1 MASQYSEE
9 QDKTI
14 YKVVVNEEEQYSI
27 WPDYMKNP
35 RGWRD
40 VGKVGLKVECLAYI
54 KEVWTDMRPL
64 SLRKKMEELARNPPV
79 ARAIPQ
85 TPKIASLVDRLAI
98 GNHPAVVCLRPEPS
112 LRLFKDTL
120 DSGYLRVKFTD
131 TNPGTELGMQLNK
144 DACNFEEANFEKGTG
159 SIHVVGD
166 SSLDFT
172 RVRCVADI
180 NLDSLAGHGH
190 LEKAEAEAAV
200 A

>member
-9 QDKTI
+9 EDKTI
-14 YKVVVNEEEQYSI
+14 YKAVVNEEEQYSI
-27 WPDYMKNP
+27 WPEYRENP

-40 VGKVGLKVECLAYI
+40 AGKVGLKVECLAYI

-85 TPKIASLVDRLAI
+85 TPKTPSLVDRLAS
-98 GNHPAVVCLRPEPS
+98 GDHPAVVCLRPEPS
-112 LRLFKDTL
+112 LRQFKDTL

-131 TNPGTELGMQLNK
+131 TNPGTELGVRLNK
-144 DACNFEEANFEKGTG
+144 YDCNFDGANFEEGTG

-166 SSLDFT
+166 LSLDFT
-172 RVRCVADI
+172 PVRCVADI
-180 NLDSLAGHGH
+180 NLDTLAGHGH
-190 LEKAEAEAAV
+190 IEKAEPEAAV